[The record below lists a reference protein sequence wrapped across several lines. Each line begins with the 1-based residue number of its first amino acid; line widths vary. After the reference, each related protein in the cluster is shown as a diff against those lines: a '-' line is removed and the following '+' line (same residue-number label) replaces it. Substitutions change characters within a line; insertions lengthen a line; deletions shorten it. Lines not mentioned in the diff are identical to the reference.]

1 MVSSSQEIEFDV
13 NVDIVMCIDATGSM
27 TGAINMVKDNAL
39 NFDRQL
45 KDALKGKSRV
55 IDRLRIKVITFG
67 DLTFGETQRESPWFD
82 LPQDASAFRDFV
94 ESIKVRGGGGDG
106 TESPLE
112 AIATAMKQD
121 WVKIGSKRR
130 HIILLWTDEGAK
142 MPGVQKVMPDA
153 PRSLAEFV
161 QQWQDPQMALMNRS
175 AKRMVLFVPDHPS
188 WEFVDSL
195 ENVVRETVDV
205 HGGLSDLNM
214 GMVMRYLA
222 DSI

>member
-1 MVSSSQEIEFDV
+1 
-13 NVDIVMCIDATGSM
+13 
-27 TGAINMVKDNAL
+27 
-39 NFDRQL
+39 
-45 KDALKGKSRV
+45 
-55 IDRLRIKVITFG
+55 
-67 DLTFGETQRESPWFD
+67 
-82 LPQDASAFRDFV
+82 
-94 ESIKVRGGGGDG
+94 
-106 TESPLE
+106 
-112 AIATAMKQD
+112 MKQD

-214 GMVMRYLA
+214 GMVMKYLA